1 MKSIYEDK
9 NRKKID
15 LNMTSMIDVIFL
27 LLIFFI
33 FTTNF
38 DAVEKLL
45 PANLGFQGTILQND
59 IIVTQEERD
68 LGEIYIRILMD
79 EKGENF
85 SWRINQRS
93 CNSLDQVG
101 HVLRQL
107 ANALPEVPVIIDPD
121 RKVPIENVL
130 DIYDIC
136 RKNGL
141 VKIQF
146 AVAKKK

>member
-1 MKSIYEDK
+1 MKSIYKDK

-45 PANLGFQGTILQND
+45 PANFGFQGTILQND
-59 IIVTQEERD
+59 IIVTRQELD
-68 LGEIYIRILMD
+68 LGEIYVRILTD
-79 EKGENF
+79 EKGEKF

-93 CNSLDQVG
+93 CESLDQVEN
-101 HVLRQL
+101 VLEQL
-107 ANALPEVPVIIDPD
+107 AKALPEVPVIIDPD

-136 RKNGL
+136 RKNRL
-141 VKIQF
+141 LKIQF
-146 AVAKKK
+146 AVKQK